1 MTGASIRPVPFVQ
14 NEGLTTTISFNEN
27 IITEKDGSK
36 TYEYET
42 VIVSNPLT
50 YGRIV
55 SAIVRDKYS
64 EDDVEAIILNGTD
77 TAEHKAEYE
86 ALQEW
91 RKTAKE
97 IAHKVL
103 EVEHNEPNAE

>member
-1 MTGASIRPVPFVQ
+1 MTGTSIKPVPFVQ
-14 NEGLTTTISFNEN
+14 NEGLTTIISFNEN
-27 IITEKDGSK
+27 IITEKDGQK

-42 VIVSNPLT
+42 VIVNNPLT
-50 YGRIV
+50 YGGIV

-77 TAEHKAEYE
+77 TPEHKAEYE
-86 ALQEW
+86 TLQMW

-103 EVEHNEPNAE
+103 YEQ

>member
-1 MTGASIRPVPFVQ
+1 MTGTTTKPVPFVQ

-27 IITEKDGSK
+27 IITEKDGQK

-42 VIVSNPLT
+42 VIVNNPLT
-50 YGRIV
+50 YGGIV

-86 ALQEW
+86 ALQMW

-97 IAHKVL
+97 IAHKIFA
-103 EVEHNEPNAE
+103 NEEE